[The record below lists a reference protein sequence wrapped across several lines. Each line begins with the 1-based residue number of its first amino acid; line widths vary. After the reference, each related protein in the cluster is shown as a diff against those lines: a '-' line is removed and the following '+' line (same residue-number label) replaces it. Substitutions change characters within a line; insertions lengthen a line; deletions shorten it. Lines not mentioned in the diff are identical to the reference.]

1 MAVAA
6 RGGADQVEG
15 VIFHTDRGSTCTAE
29 RFTALCR
36 RVGIRQSMGRVGP
49 CFDNAAA
56 EAFFSS
62 LEWEVLSRNDFFV
75 GGGVTH
81 RLPRLV
87 GLRRATELLILGER
101 FTGAQA
107 LEWDL
112 ANAAPAAADLDD
124 AAGALAARLAAKAP
138 LSLAR
143 MKTTL
148 NRADGLDEALRT
160 EAAALLAL
168 MTTQDWAEG
177 VAAFA
182 ERRAPVFGG
191 K

>member
-1 MAVAA
+1 M
-6 RGGADQVEG
+6 
-15 VIFHTDRGSTCTAE
+15 
-29 RFTALCR
+29 
-36 RVGIRQSMGRVGP
+36 
-49 CFDNAAA
+49 
-56 EAFFSS
+56 
-62 LEWEVLSRNDFFV
+62 LSRNDFFV

-81 RLPRLV
+81 RLPRRV

-160 EAAALLAL
+160 EAADLLAL

-182 ERRAPVFGG
+182 ERRAPVSGG